1 MQFGTI
7 TVSLIDGRECICTMS
22 QYTRALE
29 VCIMVAED
37 KGLRISDDFRLIM
50 TYKNQ
55 ARIVDNDEVISD
67 IFKAKSASTT
77 MGKGMISGFFAKV
90 KAKIQGVAKVPMFY
104 CRKIIYYTP
113 DIEVDY
119 YQQGRSRKMAGLVTK
134 VVVLLQVRLDYGHGE
149 PAPAPGEFLDI
160 AGDLPEGFSVVI
172 RVIQIFD
179 TAKTGLLEL
188 RRAML

>member
-1 MQFGTI
+1 MEALGVDTI
-7 TVSLIDGRECICTMS
+7 LDLELVHRGKDREILLKLCWLI
-22 QYTRALE
+22 Q
-29 VCIMVAED
+29 VA
-37 KGLRISDDFRLIM
+37 
-50 TYKNQ
+50 
-55 ARIVDNDEVISD
+55 IVV
-67 IFKAKSASTT
+67 
-77 MGKGMISGFFAKV
+77 V
-90 KAKIQGVAKVPMFY
+90 
-104 CRKIIYYTP
+104 
-113 DIEVDY
+113 
-119 YQQGRSRKMAGLVTK
+119 KMAGLVTK